1 MRLISIKIRWLKEI
15 MKCSAIT
22 KVCENQSAK
31 EKKYYEFSMTFGIR
45 FAGYA
50 ETHHT
55 LVIHLMNTITSN
67 VEVIH

>member
-1 MRLISIKIRWLKEI
+1 
-15 MKCSAIT
+15 MKCSAIN